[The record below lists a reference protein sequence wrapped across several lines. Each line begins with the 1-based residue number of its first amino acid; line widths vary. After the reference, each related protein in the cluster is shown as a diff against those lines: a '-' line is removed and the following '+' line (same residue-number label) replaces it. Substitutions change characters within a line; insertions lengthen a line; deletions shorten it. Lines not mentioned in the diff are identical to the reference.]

1 MLTHCFAVVFLS
13 MLLLSA
19 AMLIVRASVLVIFG
33 LVSQSL
39 AIFYVCSDMGLYLL
53 FKIVRGDFFYWLPL
67 TGFLEIV
74 LSFTLRVA
82 SKVVVDYTSN
92 GK

>member
-1 MLTHCFAVVFLS
+1 
-13 MLLLSA
+13 MLLLGA
-19 AMLIVRASVLVIFG
+19 AMLIVRAMVLVMFG
-33 LVSQSL
+33 LVSRSL
-39 AIFYVCSDMGLYLL
+39 TIFYVCSDMGLYLL

-67 TGFLEIV
+67 SGFLEIV